1 MQKLQ
6 QSTTIK
12 QSSQF
17 SDKKSESI
25 STNDSSF
32 NSIQVCSFR
41 THLLETEDE
50 SIKKHLNFSC
60 ACFAFKEGV
69 QMHQCQSDHSDVTG
83 LLPKPKLTLSMLNNT
98 SNRPNIC
105 VSVCFQCFKIKT
117 TPLRHTFTIFNQS
130 NGIVVHLSYQCT
142 DVSFDPME
150 CLFHLR
156 DEFMFACRSRVQTTA
171 NERNKHREKLTLSFD
186 ALLPLHF
193 RRNWQ
198 RGALIAWGQLRRL
211 PNAPQETIKFE
222 YDTFTHTNNGYLTNE
237 QHQQQPDRHLNTE
250 NRDNF
255 LPTIVYHNPSAV
267 SRQHQRPPVTYN
279 NHYSYCFQD
288 YNNYP
293 AQSYYSSGSQTVI
306 DRGRRPRNMLRIS
319 PNSAFSPIRNESK
332 YNDWAV
338 HAGHPLIEPIAIKP
352 VPVHMDAVHVHP
364 AHRTYHTE
372 KWKEPK
378 HLKPPLSEMFIPP
391 RATMTTLVTG
401 SPRQPAY
408 GKTQFDWPSSF
419 DQTLDYPD
427 DGYQQTLRPTY
438 RRQGTVPDSWS
449 SGHSQ
454 LAALS
459 VGGQQRSRTWTKQT
473 SSFCDPDAETVHFR
487 RRQQQFT
494 YQPPVKPCLFSG
506 SLNRRADNDS
516 STLSS
521 WHHSGPRQQQ
531 HQQLKQQWMLCD
543 EPATRQT
550 VLPVPYDEPFTEHRQ
565 RRLERRVTVGGS
577 GSKDFST
584 CRPTLSTE
592 PPIGVRIQPRDSIA
606 LAKKDFKLQ
615 NGKSPK
621 MRVKS
626 KHVSFSLLDKEEDHD
641 RRVPV
646 EADEFKVAPV
656 QRNGNVDSNVFFH
669 NAIESLRGGNVTA
682 KTKLFE
688 ALADSAQRS
697 AVRYDP
703 ARSPTTDQSCKENNR
718 QYNSN
723 NGRRA
728 SECRLTSAT
737 RHFEPDDLMGVDQ
750 HWDNVEP
757 LQSYPLVHYHS
768 TPNVQ
773 VDQTPLVPLSRYP
786 SVGSTLAGGTAPT
799 RVAESNA
806 EAYEDEF
813 SKLSLLQKARL
824 FDTTTATKAV
834 QKRRDD
840 TRSITQPVTEED
852 LKSARSFV
860 HSFIGSKLTG
870 SVVNLTP
877 NVNYSHHNASAME
890 KRFTSNTLVD
900 ENAPTV
906 VNTKRETLSS
916 STSPSQPSEPV
927 TRRIMK
933 PRRVVYLHTEEEAEA
948 MSKRSE
954 VSSSDADYDSSFL
967 KDWDLKNALHSKE
980 TPL

>member
-1 MQKLQ
+1 
-6 QSTTIK
+6 
-12 QSSQF
+12 
-17 SDKKSESI
+17 
-25 STNDSSF
+25 
-32 NSIQVCSFR
+32 
-41 THLLETEDE
+41 
-50 SIKKHLNFSC
+50 
-60 ACFAFKEGV
+60 
-69 QMHQCQSDHSDVTG
+69 MHQCQPDHSDKTNVVNAQRQIDPTFVLAFAFSASKSTQLPTTTTRSLFPINPME
-83 LLPKPKLTLSMLNNT
+83 LLSTSRSMHG
-98 SNRPNIC
+98 C
-105 VSVCFQCFKIKT
+105 VI
-117 TPLRHTFTIFNQS
+117 RS
-130 NGIVVHLSYQCT
+130 NGVPFSPARIHV
-142 DVSFDPME
+142 
-150 CLFHLR
+150 
-156 DEFMFACRSRVQTTA
+156 CRSRVQTTA
-171 NERNKHREKLTLSFD
+171 NKRHKRTLRLGMVNDQSSYKNALFRSAQMMIAKLKGKQAARETLDKL
-186 ALLPLHF
+186 AVYPEMVK
-193 RRNWQ
+193 
-198 RGALIAWGQLRRL
+198 L
-211 PNAPQETIKFE
+211 PNAPEERTKFK
-222 YDTFTHTNNGYLTNE
+222 YDAFTHTNN
-237 QHQQQPDRHLNTE
+237 DRHLNTE

-267 SRQHQRPPVTYN
+267 SRQYQRPTVNYN
-279 NHYSYCFQD
+279 NDYAYCFQD

-293 AQSYYSSGSQTVI
+293 TQSYYSSGSQTVI

-401 SPRQPAY
+401 SPRQPTY
-408 GKTQFDWPSSF
+408 GKTQFDWPASF
-419 DQTLDYPD
+419 DQTLDCPD
-427 DGYQQTLRPTY
+427 DGYQQTLRPPY

-449 SGHSQ
+449 SGHPQ

-459 VGGQQRSRTWTKQT
+459 VGGQQRSRAWTKQT
-473 SSFCDPDAETVHFR
+473 SSFCEPDVETVHFR
-487 RRQQQFT
+487 RRQQYN
-494 YQPPVKPCLFSG
+494 YQPPVKPSLFTG
-506 SLNRRADNDS
+506 SLNRRADNES
-516 STLSS
+516 STVLSS
-521 WHHSGPRQQQ
+521 WRHSGPGQ
-531 HQQLKQQWMLCD
+531 QQLKQQWTLCD
-543 EPATRQT
+543 EPTARST

-565 RRLERRVTVGGS
+565 RRLERRVTVGS
-577 GSKDFST
+577 GSKDLPS
-584 CRPTLSTE
+584 CRPTE

-606 LAKKDFKLQ
+606 LAKKDLKLQ

-626 KHVSFSLLDKEEDHD
+626 KHVSFLLLDKEEDHN

-656 QRNGNVDSNVFFH
+656 QRNGIVDSNVFFH

-703 ARSPTTDQSCKENNR
+703 ARSPTTDQSCKENN
-718 QYNSN
+718 S

-728 SECRLTSAT
+728 SECWLTSAA
-737 RHFEPDDLMGVDQ
+737 RQFHPDDLVGVDH
-750 HWDNVEP
+750 HWDSEEP

-773 VDQTPLVPLSRYP
+773 VDQPPLVPLSRYP
-786 SVGSTLAGGTAPT
+786 SVGSTLANGAAAAPP
-799 RVAESNA
+799 RVADESD
-806 EAYEDEF
+806 EPYEDEF

-824 FDTTTATKAV
+824 FDTTTATKSV

-840 TRSITQPVTEED
+840 ARSVTQPVTEED

-877 NVNYSHHNASAME
+877 NVNYSHQNASGME
-890 KRFTSNTLVD
+890 KRFTRISKMLCTAKRLLC
-900 ENAPTV
+900 ENCYCYISLHKQ
-906 VNTKRETLSS
+906 TKL
-916 STSPSQPSEPV
+916 
-927 TRRIMK
+927 IW
-933 PRRVVYLHTEEEAEA
+933 
-948 MSKRSE
+948 
-954 VSSSDADYDSSFL
+954 L
-967 KDWDLKNALHSKE
+967 K
-980 TPL
+980 

>member
-1 MQKLQ
+1 
-6 QSTTIK
+6 
-12 QSSQF
+12 
-17 SDKKSESI
+17 
-25 STNDSSF
+25 
-32 NSIQVCSFR
+32 
-41 THLLETEDE
+41 
-50 SIKKHLNFSC
+50 
-60 ACFAFKEGV
+60 
-69 QMHQCQSDHSDVTG
+69 MHQCQSDHSDKTNVVNAQQHVKSTRHLCQR
-83 LLPKPKLTLSMLNNT
+83 LLSALQNQNN
-98 SNRPNIC
+98 PPPPH
-105 VSVCFQCFKIKT
+105 VHYFQSIQWNCCP
-117 TPLRHTFTIFNQS
+117 PL
-130 NGIVVHLSYQCT
+130 
-142 DVSFDPME
+142 
-150 CLFHLR
+150 
-156 DEFMFACRSRVQTTA
+156 
-171 NERNKHREKLTLSFD
+171 EKLTLSFD

-198 RGALIAWGQLRRL
+198 RGALIAWGQLRRGQTFQQFSLNNIHRPSYKNALFRSAQMMKGKQAARETLDKLAIYPEMVKL
-211 PNAPQETIKFE
+211 PNVPQETIKFE
-222 YDTFTHTNNGYLTNE
+222 YDAFTHTNN
-237 QHQQQPDRHLNTE
+237 DRHLNTE

-267 SRQHQRPPVTYN
+267 SRQYQRPPVNYN
-279 NHYSYCFQD
+279 NHYAYCFQD

-459 VGGQQRSRTWTKQT
+459 VGGQQRSRAWTKQT

-487 RRQQQFT
+487 RRQQQQFN

-506 SLNRRADNDS
+506 SLNRRADNES

-521 WHHSGPRQQQ
+521 WRHSGPRQQQ
-531 HQQLKQQWMLCD
+531 QQQLKQQWMLCD
-543 EPATRQT
+543 EPAARPT

-584 CRPTLSTE
+584 CRPTE

-615 NGKSPK
+615 NGKSPNR

-626 KHVSFSLLDKEEDHD
+626 KHVSFLLLDKEEDHD

-703 ARSPTTDQSCKENNR
+703 ARSPTTDQSCKENNH
-718 QYNSN
+718 QYNNSN
-723 NGRRA
+723 SNSNGRRA
-728 SECRLTSAT
+728 SECWLTSAA
-737 RHFEPDDLMGVDQ
+737 RHFEPDDLMGVDH

-773 VDQTPLVPLSRYP
+773 VDQPPLVPLSRYP

-799 RVAESNA
+799 GVAESDA
-806 EAYEDEF
+806 EPYEDEF

-824 FDTTTATKAV
+824 FDTTTAAKAV

-916 STSPSQPSEPV
+916 STSPSQPSESV

-948 MSKRSE
+948 MSKRNE

>member
-1 MQKLQ
+1 MELL
-6 QSTTIK
+6 ST
-12 QSSQF
+12 
-17 SDKKSESI
+17 
-25 STNDSSF
+25 
-32 NSIQVCSFR
+32 
-41 THLLETEDE
+41 
-50 SIKKHLNFSC
+50 
-60 ACFAFKEGV
+60 
-69 QMHQCQSDHSDVTG
+69 
-83 LLPKPKLTLSMLNNT
+83 
-98 SNRPNIC
+98 
-105 VSVCFQCFKIKT
+105 
-117 TPLRHTFTIFNQS
+117 
-130 NGIVVHLSYQCT
+130 
-142 DVSFDPME
+142 
-150 CLFHLR
+150 
-156 DEFMFACRSRVQTTA
+156 SRA
-171 NERNKHREKLTLSFD
+171 NKRATLSFD

-198 RGALIAWGQLRRL
+198 RGALIASGQLRRCFLCSSHIDKQHHTDHKKQAKQNLNDDDDDDDGDAAFGNGQRPVELQERVVQVSSDDDCQTERQASSTL
-211 PNAPQETIKFE
+211 PNAPEERIKFK
-222 YDTFTHTNNGYLTNE
+222 YDAFTHTNNGHLTIE
-237 QHQQQPDRHLNTE
+237 QHQHQQQQQPDRHLNTE

-267 SRQHQRPPVTYN
+267 SRQYQRPTVNYN
-279 NHYSYCFQD
+279 NDYAYCFQD

-293 AQSYYSSGSQTVI
+293 TQSYYSSGSQTVI

-401 SPRQPAY
+401 SPRQPTY
-408 GKTQFDWPSSF
+408 GKTQFDWPASF
-419 DQTLDYPD
+419 DQTLDCPD
-427 DGYQQTLRPTY
+427 DGYQQTLQPPY

-449 SGHSQ
+449 SGHPQ

-459 VGGQQRSRTWTKQT
+459 VGGQQRSRAWTKQT
-473 SSFCDPDAETVHFR
+473 SSFCEPDVETVHFR
-487 RRQQQFT
+487 RRQQYN
-494 YQPPVKPCLFSG
+494 YQPPVKPSLFTG
-506 SLNRRADNDS
+506 SLNRRADNES
-516 STLSS
+516 STVLSS
-521 WHHSGPRQQQ
+521 WRHSGPGQ
-531 HQQLKQQWMLCD
+531 QQLKQQWTLCN
-543 EPATRQT
+543 EPTARST

-565 RRLERRVTVGGS
+565 RRLERRVTVSS
-577 GSKDFST
+577 GSKDLPS
-584 CRPTLSTE
+584 CRPTE

-606 LAKKDFKLQ
+606 LAKKDLKLQ

-626 KHVSFSLLDKEEDHD
+626 KHVSFLLLDKEEDHN

-656 QRNGNVDSNVFFH
+656 QRNGIVDSNVFFH

-703 ARSPTTDQSCKENNR
+703 ARSPTTDQSCKENN
-718 QYNSN
+718 S

-728 SECRLTSAT
+728 SECWLTSAA
-737 RHFEPDDLMGVDQ
+737 RQFHPDDLVGVDH
-750 HWDNVEP
+750 HWDSEEP

-773 VDQTPLVPLSRYP
+773 VDQQPLVPLSRYP
-786 SVGSTLAGGTAPT
+786 SVGSTLANGAAAAPS
-799 RVAESNA
+799 RVADESD
-806 EAYEDEF
+806 EPYEDEF

-824 FDTTTATKAV
+824 FDTTTATKSV

-840 TRSITQPVTEED
+840 TRSVTQPVTEED

-877 NVNYSHHNASAME
+877 NVNYSHQNASGME

-900 ENAPTV
+900 ENATPTV
-906 VNTKRETLSS
+906 VNTKQETLSS

-954 VSSSDADYDSSFL
+954 VSSSDADHDSSFL

>member
-1 MQKLQ
+1 MQKVQ
-6 QSTTIK
+6 QSNAKSGKVVSFLIK
-12 QSSQF
+12 NQ
-17 SDKKSESI
+17 KTYRAI
-25 STNDSSF
+25 
-32 NSIQVCSFR
+32 NSIQLCSFQ
-41 THLLETEDE
+41 THLLETEHE

-69 QMHQCQSDHSDVTG
+69 QMHQCQSDHSDKTNVVNAQQHVKSTRHLCQR
-83 LLPKPKLTLSMLNNT
+83 LLSALQNQNN
-98 SNRPNIC
+98 PPPPH
-105 VSVCFQCFKIKT
+105 VHYFQSIQWNCCP
-117 TPLRHTFTIFNQS
+117 PLVVKRFNKFRLTIFI
-130 NGIVVHLSYQCT
+130 G
-142 DVSFDPME
+142 
-150 CLFHLR
+150 
-156 DEFMFACRSRVQTTA
+156 
-171 NERNKHREKLTLSFD
+171 
-186 ALLPLHF
+186 
-193 RRNWQ
+193 
-198 RGALIAWGQLRRL
+198 L
-211 PNAPQETIKFE
+211 PNVPQETIKFE
-222 YDTFTHTNNGYLTNE
+222 YDAFTHTNNGYLTNE

-267 SRQHQRPPVTYN
+267 SRQYQRPPVNYN
-279 NHYSYCFQD
+279 NHYAYCFQD
-288 YNNYP
+288 YNSYP

-419 DQTLDYPD
+419 DQTLDYAD

-459 VGGQQRSRTWTKQT
+459 VGGQQRSRAWTKQT

-487 RRQQQFT
+487 RRQQQQFN

-506 SLNRRADNDS
+506 SLNRRADNES

-521 WHHSGPRQQQ
+521 WRHSGPRQQQ
-531 HQQLKQQWMLCD
+531 QQQLKQQWMLCD
-543 EPATRQT
+543 EPAARPT

-584 CRPTLSTE
+584 CRPTE

-615 NGKSPK
+615 NGKSPNR

-626 KHVSFSLLDKEEDHD
+626 KHVSFLLLDKEEDHD

-703 ARSPTTDQSCKENNR
+703 ARSPTTDQSCKENNH
-718 QYNSN
+718 QHNNSN
-723 NGRRA
+723 SNGRRA
-728 SECRLTSAT
+728 SECWLTSAT
-737 RHFEPDDLMGVDQ
+737 RHFEPDDLMGVDH

-773 VDQTPLVPLSRYP
+773 VDQPPLVPLSRYP
-786 SVGSTLAGGTAPT
+786 SVGSTLAGGTAQT
-799 RVAESNA
+799 RVAESDA
-806 EAYEDEF
+806 EPYEDEF

-824 FDTTTATKAV
+824 FDTTTAAKAV

-916 STSPSQPSEPV
+916 STSPSQPSESV

-948 MSKRSE
+948 MSKRNE

>member
-1 MQKLQ
+1 
-6 QSTTIK
+6 
-12 QSSQF
+12 
-17 SDKKSESI
+17 
-25 STNDSSF
+25 
-32 NSIQVCSFR
+32 
-41 THLLETEDE
+41 
-50 SIKKHLNFSC
+50 
-60 ACFAFKEGV
+60 
-69 QMHQCQSDHSDVTG
+69 MHQCQPDHSDKTNVVNAQRQIDPTF
-83 LLPKPKLTLSMLNNT
+83 
-98 SNRPNIC
+98 R
-105 VSVCFQCFKIKT
+105 FKINIT
-117 TPLRHTFTIFNQS
+117 THHHHSFTISNQS
-130 NGIVVHLSYQCT
+130 NGIVVYLSTLRLGMVNDQSSYKNA
-142 DVSFDPME
+142 
-150 CLFHLR
+150 LF
-156 DEFMFACRSRVQTTA
+156 RSAQMMIA
-171 NERNKHREKLTLSFD
+171 KLKGKQAARETLDKL
-186 ALLPLHF
+186 AVYPEMVK
-193 RRNWQ
+193 
-198 RGALIAWGQLRRL
+198 L
-211 PNAPQETIKFE
+211 PNAPEERIKFK
-222 YDTFTHTNNGYLTNE
+222 YDAFTHTNNGHLTIE
-237 QHQQQPDRHLNTE
+237 QHHQQQQPDRHLNTE

-267 SRQHQRPPVTYN
+267 SRQYQRPTVNYN
-279 NHYSYCFQD
+279 NDYAYCFQD

-293 AQSYYSSGSQTVI
+293 TQSYYSSGSQTVI

-401 SPRQPAY
+401 SPRQPTY
-408 GKTQFDWPSSF
+408 GKTQFDWPASF
-419 DQTLDYPD
+419 DQTLDCPD
-427 DGYQQTLRPTY
+427 DGYQQTLRPPY

-449 SGHSQ
+449 SGHPQ

-459 VGGQQRSRTWTKQT
+459 VGGQQRSRAWTKQT
-473 SSFCDPDAETVHFR
+473 SSFCEPDVETVHFR
-487 RRQQQFT
+487 RRQQYN
-494 YQPPVKPCLFSG
+494 YQPPVKPSLFTG
-506 SLNRRADNDS
+506 SLNRRADNES
-516 STLSS
+516 STVLSS
-521 WHHSGPRQQQ
+521 WRHSGPGQ
-531 HQQLKQQWMLCD
+531 QQLKQQWTLCD
-543 EPATRQT
+543 EPTARST

-565 RRLERRVTVGGS
+565 RRLERRVTVGS
-577 GSKDFST
+577 GSKDLPS
-584 CRPTLSTE
+584 CRPTE

-606 LAKKDFKLQ
+606 LAKKDLKLQ

-626 KHVSFSLLDKEEDHD
+626 KHVSFLLLDKEEDHN

-656 QRNGNVDSNVFFH
+656 QRNGIVDSNVFFH

-703 ARSPTTDQSCKENNR
+703 ARSPTTDQSCKENN
-718 QYNSN
+718 S

-728 SECRLTSAT
+728 SECWLTSAA
-737 RHFEPDDLMGVDQ
+737 RQFHPDDLVGVDH
-750 HWDNVEP
+750 HWDSEEP

-773 VDQTPLVPLSRYP
+773 VDQPPLVPLSRYP
-786 SVGSTLAGGTAPT
+786 SVGSTLANGAAAAPS
-799 RVAESNA
+799 RVADESD
-806 EAYEDEF
+806 EPYEDEF

-824 FDTTTATKAV
+824 FDTTTATKSV

-840 TRSITQPVTEED
+840 ARSVTQPVTEED

-877 NVNYSHHNASAME
+877 NVNYSHQNASGME

-900 ENAPTV
+900 ENATPTV
-906 VNTKRETLSS
+906 VNTKQETLSS

-954 VSSSDADYDSSFL
+954 VSSSDADHDSSFL

>member
-1 MQKLQ
+1 
-6 QSTTIK
+6 
-12 QSSQF
+12 
-17 SDKKSESI
+17 
-25 STNDSSF
+25 
-32 NSIQVCSFR
+32 
-41 THLLETEDE
+41 
-50 SIKKHLNFSC
+50 
-60 ACFAFKEGV
+60 
-69 QMHQCQSDHSDVTG
+69 MHQCQSDHSD
-83 LLPKPKLTLSMLNNT
+83 
-98 SNRPNIC
+98 
-105 VSVCFQCFKIKT
+105 KT
-117 TPLRHTFTIFNQS
+117 NVVNAQQHVKSTRHFASKSKQPPSTTRSLFPIN
-130 NGIVVHLSYQCT
+130 
-142 DVSFDPME
+142 PME
-150 CLFHLR
+150 L
-156 DEFMFACRSRVQTTA
+156 
-171 NERNKHREKLTLSFD
+171 LSTS
-186 ALLPLHF
+186 
-193 RRNWQ
+193 
-198 RGALIAWGQLRRL
+198 RL
-211 PNAPQETIKFE
+211 PNVPQETIKFE
-222 YDTFTHTNNGYLTNE
+222 YDAFTHTNNGYLTNE
-237 QHQQQPDRHLNTE
+237 QHQQQLDRHLNTE

-267 SRQHQRPPVTYN
+267 SRQYQRPPVNYN
-279 NHYSYCFQD
+279 NHYAYCFQD

-459 VGGQQRSRTWTKQT
+459 VGGQQRSRAWTKQT

-487 RRQQQFT
+487 RRQQQQFN

-506 SLNRRADNDS
+506 SLNRRADNES

-521 WHHSGPRQQQ
+521 WRHSGPRQQQ
-531 HQQLKQQWMLCD
+531 QQQLKQQWMLCD
-543 EPATRQT
+543 EPAARPT

-584 CRPTLSTE
+584 CRPTE

-615 NGKSPK
+615 NGKSPN
-621 MRVKS
+621 
-626 KHVSFSLLDKEEDHD
+626 FLLLDKEEDHD

-703 ARSPTTDQSCKENNR
+703 ARSPTTDQSCKENNH
-718 QYNSN
+718 QYNNSN
-723 NGRRA
+723 SNSNGRRA
-728 SECRLTSAT
+728 SECWLTSAA
-737 RHFEPDDLMGVDQ
+737 RHFEPDDLMGVDH

-773 VDQTPLVPLSRYP
+773 VDQPPLVPLSRYP

-799 RVAESNA
+799 GVAESDA
-806 EAYEDEF
+806 EPYEDEF

-824 FDTTTATKAV
+824 FDTTTAAKAV

-916 STSPSQPSEPV
+916 STSPSQPSESV

-948 MSKRSE
+948 MSKRNE